1 MKLKLA
7 ALAALLIAAPAM
19 AQPIIIPLS
28 KQQPQQGQQP
38 PASPVPVAPPQAD
51 ATPGARSQPGGQPST
66 AGSTAQGNAGPD
78 DAGSGEGQPPTPA
91 R

>member
-1 MKLKLA
+1 MKLRLA
-7 ALAALLIAAPAM
+7 ALATLLMAGSAA

-28 KQQPQQGQQP
+28 KQQPRQEQQP

-51 ATPGARSQPGGQPST
+51 ATPGAGSQPAAQPSN
-66 AGSTAQGNAGPD
+66 AGATVQGNAGPN
-78 DAGSGEGQPPTPA
+78 DAGSGEGQPPT

>member
-7 ALAALLIAAPAM
+7 TLATLLMVGSAT

-28 KQQPQQGQQP
+28 KQEPQQGQQP
-38 PASPVPVAPPQAD
+38 PASPVPVAPPQAA
-51 ATPGARSQPGGQPST
+51 ATPGAGSQPAAQPST
-66 AGSTAQGNAGPD
+66 TGATAQGNAGSN
-78 DAGSGEGQPPTPA
+78 DAGSGEGQPSAPA